1 MAAET
6 NPLSQA
12 WPHIGGPKCLRALAR
27 SRAAWARVPV
37 MRGCGPPCRRFRAP
51 CIFVDRSSALLP
63 RPSKAIDGRG
73 GGVAEE
79 EEGGARVKLESTGCS
94 AEPEACLISSCMNC
108 GTGSGG
114 AERARS
120 SGTPYKELPT
130 AARAARRAAGRAAA
144 GRAAAGRAAAGR
156 ERRRGEWGASWM
168 NWMQRMGHGGI
179 DLRRRGA
186 GPGAGAPSRRS
197 EIYLA
202 N

>member
-1 MAAET
+1 MV
-6 NPLSQA
+6 P
-12 WPHIGGPKCLRALAR
+12 
-27 SRAAWARVPV
+27 RVV
-37 MRGCGPPCRRFRAP
+37 VFGRHAF
-51 CIFVDRSSALLP
+51 SSIDHLLLP

-156 ERRRGEWGASWM
+156 ERRRGECGVGCVVDAGWGMGASTA
-168 NWMQRMGHGGI
+168 RSGTGS
-179 DLRRRGA
+179 R
-186 GPGAGAPSRRS
+186 GAPSRARRS
-197 EIYLA
+197 EIYLKL
-202 N
+202 NVRGWGRIINRR

>member
-1 MAAET
+1 MSSFSGAM
-6 NPLSQA
+6 
-12 WPHIGGPKCLRALAR
+12 HFRR
-27 SRAAWARVPV
+27 SIRL
-37 MRGCGPPCRRFRAP
+37 
-51 CIFVDRSSALLP
+51 LLP

-94 AEPEACLISSCMNC
+94 AEACLISSCMNC

-144 GRAAAGRAAAGR
+144 GR
-156 ERRRGEWGASWM
+156 ERRRGERRRGESGGGASGVRHVVDAGW
-168 NWMQRMGHGGI
+168 GI
-179 DLRRRGA
+179 DARRRGA
-186 GPGAGAPSRRS
+186 GPREPGRLHVAQ
-197 EIYLA
+197 IYVKL
-202 N
+202 NVRGFGVEL

>member
-1 MAAET
+1 M
-6 NPLSQA
+6 
-12 WPHIGGPKCLRALAR
+12 GPGAGHERVWSPVSSFSGAMHFRR
-27 SRAAWARVPV
+27 SIRL
-37 MRGCGPPCRRFRAP
+37 
-51 CIFVDRSSALLP
+51 LLP

-156 ERRRGEWGASWM
+156 ERRRGEWGASRRGC
-168 NWMQRMGHGGI
+168 RMGH
-179 DLRRRGA
+179 RRTTARSGTS
-186 GPGAGAPSRRS
+186 GAGAPSRRS
-197 EIYLA
+197 DLCQIKCPRFWIR
-202 N
+202 NINRR